1 MVNIHVVAVLNG
13 EIYDPYFP
21 EYDVARNKITAK
33 DVAPVYKILEGEE
46 ERKWF
51 LKINAGTLSDFAKC
65 QAMGIETDKVAK
77 AFLNNPEYGKC
88 LYNAWAYK
96 YHHPEA
102 KIKVC
107 WFGFASK
114 KKGKV
119 CWLYDGGEGVEEQV
133 FTVKKYKY

>member
-1 MVNIHVVAVLNG
+1 MTNIHIVAQLPNG
-13 EIYDPYFP
+13 KIIDPMFP
-21 EYDVARNKITAK
+21 EYDEAKNKITAK
-33 DVAPVYKILEGEE
+33 DVRPVYKILEGNE

-51 LKINAGTLSDFAKC
+51 LKIHKGTDESFAR
-65 QAMGIETDKVAK
+65 ADAYGITTAEVAK
-77 AFLNNPEYGKC
+77 AFLDNPQYQKC
-88 LYNAWAYK
+88 YWNAWAYK

-119 CWLYDGGEGVEEQV
+119 VWLFDGEQEDRLI
-133 FTVKKYKY
+133 VKKYKK